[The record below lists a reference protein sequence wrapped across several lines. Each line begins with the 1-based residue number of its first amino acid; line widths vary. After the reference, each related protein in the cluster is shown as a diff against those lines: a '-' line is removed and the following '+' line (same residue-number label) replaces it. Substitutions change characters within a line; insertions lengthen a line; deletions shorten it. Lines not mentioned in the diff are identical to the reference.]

1 LASKPTV
8 FVREATGLVKN
19 VSLFDAV
26 ALNIADMSAGAALA
40 VVGFTMVLLP
50 SVSGVNLVWG
60 SVIAFLIS
68 IPQVVVYTMMTQ
80 RIPRTGGDY
89 VWLSRTFGGFW
100 GSTLAFMGPAL
111 ETMAYLALIS
121 ISAIFAIGSVGLS
134 LGYQSCL
141 ITSCLGLAL
150 PGNIQGSDTMSQ
162 FILAAIVFAAII
174 AVNIWRPKYGFKLV
188 TVLSVIGIISMVA
201 GILTLLSAGRQGV
214 VSYMDFLNS
223 IGSKTNYDQVA
234 ASYSGPEF
242 DLGATVSMLPFFAIF
257 VYPWVFAGP
266 AVASE
271 IKGGHKSL
279 KWNVPIASAIVFLL
293 VTGSFATMYY
303 VAGFGFTT
311 AALANPTLVFDY
323 SFNFWTLAMGV
334 SNNVALSWFIGLG
347 WIFWNFGILAYG
359 IILVSRYLFAQ
370 AFDRYLPSA
379 LAYVSPTWGSPV
391 VAHVIDLVVTIFL
404 IGGASFLYGTLVS
417 LYGSVIASMIY
428 FAAIGAAG
436 AVYGARKEK
445 GSSKWLLMLS
455 GTLTAIVFAY
465 LFYQFLAAPAVWG
478 GNTFAYGYVVASFIA
493 GAAIYFISKSYNK
506 SRGINISLAYQEIPP
521 E

>member
-1 LASKPTV
+1 M
-8 FVREATGLVKN
+8 RDATGLVKN

-26 ALNIADMSAGAALA
+26 ALNISDMSAGAALA

-60 SVIAFLIS
+60 SVIAFVLS
-68 IPQVVVYTMMTQ
+68 IPQVIVYTMMTQ

-121 ISAIFAIGSVGLS
+121 LSAIFAIGSVGLS
-134 LGYQSCL
+134 LGYENCL
-141 ITSCLGLAL
+141 VTSCLALAL
-150 PGNIQGSDTMSQ
+150 PGNIQGADPFAQ
-162 FILAAIVFAAII
+162 FALASIVFAAII
-174 AVNIWRPKYGFKLV
+174 AVNIWRPKYGYRLV
-188 TVLSVIGIISMVA
+188 TVLSIVGILSMIA
-201 GILTLLSAGRQGV
+201 AILTLLAAGRQGV

-223 IGSKTNYDQVA
+223 IGSKTTYAQVA

-242 DLGATVSMLPFFAIF
+242 DFSGTISMLPFFAIF

-271 IKGGHKSL
+271 LKGGHRTL
-279 KWNVPIASAIVFLL
+279 KWNVPIAAFIVFLL

-303 VAGFGFTT
+303 VGGFGFIT

-334 SNNVALSWFIGLG
+334 SNNVGLAWFIGLG
-347 WIFWNFGILAYG
+347 WIFWNFAILAYG

-370 AFDRYLPSA
+370 AFDRFLPST
-379 LAYVSPTWGSPV
+379 LAYVSPSWGSPV
-391 VAHVIDLVVTIFL
+391 VAHLIDLVVTIFL
-404 IGGASFLYGTLVS
+404 VGAASFLYGTLVS

-445 GSSKWLLMLS
+445 GSSKWLLIVS
-455 GTLTAIVFAY
+455 GTLTAVVFAY
-465 LFYQFLAAPAVWG
+465 LFYQFLASPAVWG
-478 GNTFAYGYVVASFIA
+478 GNPFAYGYVVASFIV
-493 GAAIYFISKSYNK
+493 GAVLYFVSKSYNK
-506 SRGINISLAYQEIPP
+506 SRGIDVTLAYKQIPP